1 MCAFLSTKVCVQIIF
16 PPVYQHRSL
25 IWFTKKPP
33 EKPPETAI
41 LALLVFGREEK
52 QSIREVDSG
61 GGIMAWLEIVF
72 FFSFYLREVSV
83 PFVTS
88 QLPYSKNSVFKGQ
101 TEKKRKIMSFSH
113 FLGVFIDVHSLFL
126 ESKNNSRIMHNM
138 LMMLFFLT
146 DKASQWQ
153 HSLLDPGWDSKWDQ
167 SFRPQHQTE
176 TVAHEWGVL
185 KCKMYFF
192 HTS

>member
-1 MCAFLSTKVCVQIIF
+1 MCVFLSTKVCVQIIF

-61 GGIMAWLEIVF
+61 GGIMAWLEIF
-72 FFSFYLREVSV
+72 FFSLLPQRSISSLCDIT
-83 PFVTS
+83 TS
-88 QLPYSKNSVFKGQ
+88 LFQEVFKGQ

-126 ESKNNSRIMHNM
+126 ESKNNGRIIHNM

-192 HTS
+192 PSS